1 MPAPRNVDWSKK
13 TEAFFRDF
21 INVVTYAA
29 IADVTDDHVSDGES
43 EKYDVATYQ
52 SYDNLQL
59 PKEDRDTTAKNVFT
73 VGTEINQFFRMIL
86 AKITDDIK
94 ESGCTATDRIESLK
108 SRLSS
113 DSYLYLVLD
122 NASKYVGGP
131 KLSSHVDSSMYLSSR
146 LKAELGT
153 EFLSKPVIVAEVAE
167 EFYKFVKYFAFTF
180 ANWNWYTSDSM
191 TENVVLGLFRV
202 SLGFSNDKILELKEQ
217 KRPKV
222 TKAKVTKKDSKDDE
236 TKPAET
242 STESTP
248 QTSKDTPK
256 DTPKDI
262 PQVASVSSSVEDEL
276 GDI

>member
-1 MPAPRNVDWSKK
+1 MPAPRNVDWNKK
-13 TEAFFRDF
+13 SESFFRDF
-21 INVVTYAA
+21 INMVTYAA
-29 IADVTDDHVSDGES
+29 IADVTDDHVSDGEA

-86 AKITDDIK
+86 AKIVDDIK

-108 SRLSS
+108 ARLSS

-217 KRPKV
+217 KRPKA
-222 TKAKVTKKDSKDDE
+222 TKAKVTKKDAKDDE
-236 TKPAET
+236 AEPASET
-242 STESTP
+242 ATSIESTS
-248 QTSKDTPK
+248 QDTPQV
-256 DTPKDI
+256 T
-262 PQVASVSSSVEDEL
+262 PQVAAASSSVEDEL
-276 GDI
+276 DDI